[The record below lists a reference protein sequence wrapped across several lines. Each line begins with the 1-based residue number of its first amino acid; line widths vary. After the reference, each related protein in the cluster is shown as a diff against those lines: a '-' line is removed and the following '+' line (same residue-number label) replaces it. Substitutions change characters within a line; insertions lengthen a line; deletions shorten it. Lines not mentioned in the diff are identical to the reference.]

1 MPGYKK
7 PMMGHKKPKMAHG
20 KKPKMGHKPKMAHGD
35 KPKMAHGDKPKMYCK
50 KPKMAHAKKPQ
61 FNAKLKQA
69 AKEGKL
75 DDNPKFKAAVEKAKP
90 KMYNKKPKMGHTKGA
105 KPVPK
110 GGVPGGRKY
119 GPNAEI
125 ERRKKIKDGRGQG
138 IKKMPDH
145 MRRIPKGH
153 AESKRLSQMTDKG
166 EYFPPNKP
174 EMYNKKPF
182 MMKPGSK
189 QVDSPGPFKA
199 NEAAMMF
206 KNNMPKDHRAGHPSE
221 REKIQ
226 DEDRK
231 FFMKGDVSGYGKRLR
246 QNPNKRLNLGLPAI
260 DDKAVTKS
268 LKDFPELKRP
278 TTQQDSIRLTKF
290 QLKGGIHSS
299 DYNKY
304 QGDKSKAER
313 MRDYGRII
321 GVPKRNKPKMYGSKP
336 KMYGKKK

>member
-35 KPKMAHGDKPKMYCK
+35 KPKMAHGDKPKMYGK

-75 DDNPKFKAAVEKAKP
+75 DNNPKFKAAVEKAKP

-119 GPNAEI
+119 GPNA
-125 ERRKKIKDGRGQG
+125 
-138 IKKMPDH
+138 
-145 MRRIPKGH
+145 
-153 AESKRLSQMTDKG
+153 G